1 VPLGS
6 IPELPAHSCQEIRS
20 SEGKGT
26 ISSKYWLDPNGNG
39 TAVLVYCDMNL
50 EACNFDFEHGIGG
63 WERTGSV
70 FDNQPTLG
78 DNPTARNREPS
89 KHQGD
94 WWIGGYENRPS
105 KAAKAG
111 AIQGDGP
118 IGTLTSPR
126 FRIIGKKIS
135 FLIGGGCNMTV
146 VRAELVVDNMV
157 VRNETGNCLETMNL
171 SSWDVQDFIGKHA
184 RVRLI
189 DVSSDG
195 WGHINFDDLKDDIV
209 CDKAED

>member
-1 VPLGS
+1 MPRQLYQNGY
-6 IPELPAHSCQEIRS
+6 IKPKKCS
-20 SEGKGT
+20 SLLSLLSHICT
-26 ISSKYWLDPNGNG
+26 
-39 TAVLVYCDMNL
+39 
-50 EACNFDFEHGIGG
+50 ACNFDFEHGIGG

-70 FDNQPTLG
+70 FDNQPTFG
-78 DNPTARNREPS
+78 DNPTARNRGEPS

-111 AIQGDGP
+111 AFQGDGP

-157 VRNETGNCLETMNL
+157 RIH
-171 SSWDVQDFIGKHA
+171 WI
-184 RVRLI
+184 
-189 DVSSDG
+189 VSSPL
-195 WGHINFDDLKDDIV
+195 WN
-209 CDKAED
+209 